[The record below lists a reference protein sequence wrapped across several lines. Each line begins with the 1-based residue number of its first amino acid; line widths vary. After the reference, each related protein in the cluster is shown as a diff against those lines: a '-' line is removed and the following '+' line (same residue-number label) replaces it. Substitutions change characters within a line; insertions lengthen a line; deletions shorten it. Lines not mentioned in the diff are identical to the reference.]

1 MPVRIHAAFPQIAA
15 RIGRSGFT
23 LAELIVAMA
32 LTAIIGAVAL
42 PFLVHQTRAV
52 ASTAGY
58 LDAQQSVS
66 FALNYAD
73 HDLRLAG
80 SGTAFNQPSLVEAT
94 PLAVTFNAA
103 LYTSDTSALATA
115 AYYDP
120 SIPDSMATLLT
131 PATKITLPLSAVTYP
146 DSTYYQSG
154 GLPSSAETISLYV
167 AKDSSSPIANT
178 YILWRRVNRGTPLL
192 LARNL
197 VLPVAGAVFQYYTAG
212 NGTLP
217 QAIAPAQLPAY
228 FSEPQ
233 NTSADSLLGQISEVS
248 VQLTAVYQDPLLRQH
263 FRSTSQVI
271 PLLNAGLGHVAQ
283 CGAPPQ
289 PVSALTVTAYTGPS
303 AGDTVKVSWQPSPD
317 ETGGA
322 HDVRNY
328 VVYRRPA
335 GTATWDAIMTV
346 PAGATPPYVEFD
358 TGLTGG
364 SYDYAIAA
372 EDCTPSL
379 SSLVEQLGVTAQ
391 P

>member
-1 MPVRIHAAFPQIAA
+1 
-15 RIGRSGFT
+15 
-23 LAELIVAMA
+23 MA
-32 LTAIIGAVAL
+32 LTALIGAVAV
-42 PFLVHQTRAV
+42 PFLLHQTRAV
-52 ASTAGY
+52 ATTAGF

-66 FALNYAD
+66 YALNYMD

-80 SGTAFNQPSLVEAT
+80 TGTAFNQPAVVEAT

-115 AYYDP
+115 AYFDP
-120 SIPDSMATLLT
+120 SVPDSLATSLT
-131 PATKITLPLSAVTYP
+131 PATRITFPLSAVAYP
-146 DSTYYQSG
+146 DSAYYQSG

-167 AKDSSSPIANT
+167 SRDSSSPIANT
-178 YILWRRVNRGTPLL
+178 YVLWRRVNRGTPLL

-197 VLPVAGAVFQYYTAG
+197 VLPQSGIVFQYFTAAI
-212 NGTLP
+212 GTLP
-217 QAIAPAQLPAY
+217 QAVAAARLPAY

-233 NTSADSLLGQISEVS
+233 NTASDSLLSQISEIS
-248 VQLTAVYQDPLLRQH
+248 VQLKAIYQDPMRRQH
-263 FRSTSQVI
+263 FRSTSQLI

-289 PVSALTVTAYTGPS
+289 PVASFTVTAYTGPT
-303 AGDTVKVSWQPSPD
+303 AGDTVKVSWTPSPD
-317 ETGGA
+317 ETAGA

-335 GTATWDAIMTV
+335 GTTTWDAIMTV
-346 PAGATPPYVEFD
+346 PAGVTPPYVEFD

-364 SYDYAIAA
+364 SYDYGIAA

-379 SSLVEQLGVTAQ
+379 SSLVQKLGVTAQ